1 MQMINTL
8 LGTKS
13 HMSQVFTEDGK
24 RLAVTVVKTGPNI
37 VSQVKTE
44 DKHGYNSLQLAWDT
58 RNLRTLKK
66 PQAGHLKK
74 VTTDKKVTFKF
85 LREVSRTAEDEY
97 SVGDSIT
104 PSQVLEA
111 GDLVAVTGKSKGKG
125 FQGGVKRWGFAGGP
139 RTHGQSDRLRAP
151 GSIGQG
157 TTPGRVWKG
166 KKMAGRMGNDQQT
179 VKNLTVLKIDE
190 ATGELFLSGPVP
202 GTNGSLLIITKIGKN
217 PKEFTLAGAKKEDIV
232 DENVR
237 TSDENLAADAV
248 EVEVLADQT
257 AQVADE
263 SENVE
268 AAVEP
273 EAEES
278 EAQAEDVVE
287 EKKEEDGSQA

>member
-1 MQMINTL
+1 
-8 LGTKS
+8 
-13 HMSQVFTEDGK
+13 MSQVFTEDGR
-24 RLAVTVVKTGPNI
+24 RLAVTVVKSGPNI

-85 LREVSRTAEDEY
+85 LREVARSGEDEY

-104 PSQVLEA
+104 PAQVLEA
-111 GDLVAVTGKSKGKG
+111 GDLVAVTGTSKGKG

-179 VKNLTVLKIDE
+179 VKNLTVLKVDAE
-190 ATGELFLSGPVP
+190 TGELFLSGPVP
-202 GTNGSLLIITKIGKN
+202 GTNGSLLLITKIGKN
-217 PKEFTLAGAKKEDIV
+217 PKEFTLTGAKK
-232 DENVR
+232 DEAI
-237 TSDENLAADAV
+237 TSDENVAVDVEQIAQTEEAPAEETAV
-248 EVEVLADQT
+248 EAGDTTETQ
-257 AQVADE
+257 
-263 SENVE
+263 
-268 AAVEP
+268 
-273 EAEES
+273 AEES
-278 EAQAEDVVE
+278 EAQSEEIVTTSDENVATDVVE